1 MCDPLGLREDPIDP
15 NDRESLSH
23 PLVLTTDFGLQDPY
37 VGVMKGV
44 ALGINPRVPIIDLT
58 HQIRPQNIAQ
68 AAFVLG
74 SNYRFFPPGTIHVV
88 VVDPGV
94 GTDRNALLLVT
105 PGGRFLAPD
114 NGVLSRVLSDYLGDP
129 PEQAGE
135 IDVPAPLAAHRLT
148 NPKYRL
154 HPVSQTFHG
163 RDVFAPAAAHLSLGV
178 PPDDLGDPVTRLRWL
193 PSPRP
198 VRRGNAIQ
206 GQVID
211 VDHFGNLV
219 TNIPA
224 AMLEGSSGVHLKIGG
239 RVIRGLSRTFHGGPD
254 SPTDGLV
261 ALVGSHGYL
270 EAAVRDGSAALLMGA
285 DLGEPVEVTL
295 RP

>member
-1 MCDPLGLREDPIDP
+1 M
-15 NDRESLSH
+15 
-23 PLVLTTDFGLQDPY
+23 TTDFGLRDPY

-58 HQIRPQNIAQ
+58 HQIRPQNVAQ

-74 SNYRFFPPGTIHVV
+74 ASYRFFPTGAIHVV

-94 GTDRNALLLVT
+94 GTDRMALLLVT
-105 PGGRFLAPD
+105 PHGRFLAPD
-114 NGVLSRVLSDYLGDP
+114 NGVLSHVLRDYLDDP

-135 IDVPAPLAAHRLT
+135 IDVPAGLVAYRLT
-148 NPKYRL
+148 NPRYWL
-154 HPVSQTFHG
+154 HPVSRTFHG

-178 PPDDLGDPVTRLRWL
+178 APDALGEPVKRLCWL

-198 VRRGNAIQ
+198 TRRGN
-206 GQVID
+206 VIRGEVIN

-224 AMLEGSSGVHLKIGG
+224 AMLAEASAIELKVRG
-239 RVIRGLSRTFHGGPD
+239 RVIKGLSQTYHGD
-254 SPTDGLV
+254 AESVQDGLV
-261 ALVGSHGYL
+261 ALVGSQGYL
-270 EAAVRDGSAALLMGA
+270 EAAVRDGSAAHLLDAG
-285 DLGEPVEVTL
+285 LREPVEVRL
-295 RP
+295 YP